1 MKWEYFGTG
10 LAFIGIGVT
19 LMLALPPPWWPK
31 MPPPLVHIGVIFGT
45 ALERD
50 DFGQNRFGIPES
62 ARV

>member
-31 MPPPLVHIGVIFGT
+31 MPPALVHIGVMVGIALTVVGVYAIF
-45 ALERD
+45 L
-50 DFGQNRFGIPES
+50 
-62 ARV
+62 